1 MYIVY
6 IINHILIQQGQHG
19 VMFPCGDRAVKRPRF
34 LLALLVC
41 VYALGSDF
49 STKGNQSL
57 LCGLSSSLRASRFSP
72 SGASGH
78 AL

>member
-57 LCGLSSSLRASRFSP
+57 L
-72 SGASGH
+72 
-78 AL
+78 